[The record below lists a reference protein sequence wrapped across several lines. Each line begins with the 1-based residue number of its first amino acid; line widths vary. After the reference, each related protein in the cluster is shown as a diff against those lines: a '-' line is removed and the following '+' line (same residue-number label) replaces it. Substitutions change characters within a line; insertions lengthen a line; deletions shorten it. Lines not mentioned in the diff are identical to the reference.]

1 MLDPRMEQ
9 AINEQINREMW
20 SGYIYLSMAT
30 WFDDLG
36 LKGFSHW
43 MRVQHKEE
51 ETHSLMMLGYVSE
64 AGGRVLLA
72 PIAAVDTEWSSPLA
86 AFQEVLEHEL
96 KVSAWISELVDL
108 ALELKDHSTN
118 AFLQWFVT
126 EQVEEV
132 STAKGLVDTL
142 KFVDGNPHS
151 VLMLDRELGARAFT
165 LPAPAAALGVL

>member
-9 AINEQINREMW
+9 AINDQINRELW

-36 LKGFSHW
+36 LKGFSNW

-51 ETHSLMMLGYVSE
+51 ETHALMMLGYVAE
-64 AGGRVLLA
+64 AGGRVKLA
-72 PIAAVDTEWSSPLA
+72 PIAEVDTEWESPLA
-86 AFQEVLEHEL
+86 AFQEVLDHEL
-96 KVSAWISELVDL
+96 KVSAWINELVDL
-108 ALELKDHSTN
+108 AMELRDHSTN

-132 STAKGLVDTL
+132 STAKGHVDTL
-142 KFVDGNPHS
+142 KFVNGDPHS
-151 VLMLDRELGARAFT
+151 VLMLDRELGARIFNLPPQAVAF
-165 LPAPAAALGVL
+165 GVL